1 MKNYLKKIGAL
12 LMAVIMVVTMCV
24 TAFAADSETG
34 TGTDQPAQ
42 PTVKTATGTGSD
54 RGVIT
59 AEGIKKESGITVYAY
74 QIVKADYDETNGN
87 FTGYSNV
94 YKKSD
99 GSDYISTIT
108 SADPATLSALAQVV
122 KSDSM
127 VPDSRYPM
135 KADATG
141 EVYTATVPVGSYLV
155 LVEGAEAVSYNVAV
169 VSVFYTNQAGT
180 TIISEGKV
188 NYLSEGNTW
197 VKRNDKPELTKKI
210 VESDSEKDHNSANI
224 GDTVNYKMTIDP
236 VPDYRGKYPRL
247 DVVDTLSKG
256 LTYKDG
262 SLKVYL
268 AGTGDDGKETKTELT
283 EGTAYVKTI
292 GNYDANNGTTIT
304 VDFVKHEAG
313 KDDQYLLTS
322 YAGRKIIIEYSA
334 VLNENAELNEHGNKN
349 SATLNYSKD
358 SNTNNADGSDIKN
371 TYTYTFDIKG
381 STEGNTSLTDKLI
394 VKTGEDEWTKEDGD
408 QHITDKK
415 PLAGA
420 EFTLYTDADC
430 TKVYSNKKTD
440 GTTYFNGV
448 TTSDATGQLNI
459 YGLSFGTY
467 YLKETKAPG
476 DYTLNSH
483 VFKIEIAAGEWNY
496 DNTLKSWTITIDGK
510 TTNTFVATSKTVEI
524 NGTTTKVINPT
535 EIKNTKTAELPSTG
549 GMGTYLFTITGV
561 MIMAA
566 VAGMFFVSR
575 RRDRENQL

>member
-12 LMAVIMVVTMCV
+12 LMAVIMIVTMCV
-24 TAFAADSETG
+24 TAFGADAETP
-34 TGTDQPAQ
+34 TDQPTQ
-42 PTVKTATGTGSD
+42 PTVKTATGTELD

-59 AEGIKKESGITVYAY
+59 VEGIKKESSITVYAY
-74 QIVKADYDETNGN
+74 QIVKADYDEKNGN

-99 GSDYISTIT
+99 NSDYISNIT

-197 VKRNDKPELTKKI
+197 VKRNDKPELTKKM
-210 VESDSEKDHNSANI
+210 VESDGEKDHNSANI
-224 GDTVNYKMTIDP
+224 GDTVNYRMTIDP

-262 SLKVYL
+262 SLKIYL

-292 GNYDANNGTTIT
+292 GNYDADKGTTIT
-304 VDFVKHEAG
+304 VDFVKHEDG
-313 KDDQYLLTS
+313 KDDQYLLTT
-322 YAGRKIIIEYSA
+322 YVGRKIIIEYSA
-334 VLNENAELNEHGNKN
+334 TLNENAELNEHGNEN

-358 SNTNNADGSDIKN
+358 SNTNHADGSDIKN

-381 STEGNTSLTDKLI
+381 STEGNTSWTDKLI
-394 VKTGEDEWTKEDGD
+394 VKTGEDEWTKEDG
-408 QHITDKK
+408 TDHVTEKK

-420 EFTLYTDADC
+420 EFTLYTDAAC
-430 TKVYSNKKTD
+430 TNVYTNKKAD
-440 GTTYFNGV
+440 GTTYFDGV

-483 VFKIEIAAGEWNY
+483 VFKIVIAAGEWNS

-510 TTNTFVATSKTVEI
+510 TTNTFVAENGTVKI
-524 NGTTTKVINPT
+524 NGTTKVITPT

-566 VAGMFFVSR
+566 VAGMFIVSR

>member
-12 LMAVIMVVTMCV
+12 LMAVIMIVTMCV
-24 TAFAADSETG
+24 TAFGADAETP
-34 TGTDQPAQ
+34 TDQPTQ
-42 PTVKTATGTGSD
+42 PTVKTATGTGLD

-59 AEGIKKESGITVYAY
+59 VEGIKKESGITVYAY
-74 QIVKADYDETNGN
+74 QIVKADYDEKNGN

-99 GSDYISTIT
+99 NSDYISNIT

-127 VPDSRYPM
+127 VPDSRCPM

-169 VSVFYTNQAGT
+169 VSVFYTNKDGS

-210 VESDSEKDHNSANI
+210 VESDGEKDHNSANI

-292 GNYDANNGTTIT
+292 GDYDADNGTTIT
-304 VDFVKHEAG
+304 VDFVKREDG
-313 KDDQYLLTS
+313 KDAEYLLTS

-334 VLNENAELNEHGNKN
+334 TLNENAELNEHGNEN

-358 SNTNNADGSDIKN
+358 SNTNHADGSDIKK

-381 STEGNTSLTDKLI
+381 STEGNTSWTDKLI
-394 VKTGEDEWTKEDGD
+394 VKTGEDEWTEADGTN
-408 QHITDKK
+408 HVTDKK

-420 EFTLYTDADC
+420 EFTLYTDEAC
-430 TKVYSNKKTD
+430 TNVYTNKKVD
-440 GTTYFNGV
+440 GTTYFDGV

-483 VFKIEIAAGEWNY
+483 VFKIVIAAGEWNS
-496 DNTLKSWTITIDGK
+496 DNTLKSWTITIDDK
-510 TTNTFVATSKTVEI
+510 TTNTFVAENGTVVI
-524 NGTTTKVINPT
+524 NGELEKINPT

-566 VAGMFFVSR
+566 VAGMFLVSR

>member
-12 LMAVIMVVTMCV
+12 LMAVIMIVTMCV
-24 TAFAADSETG
+24 TAFGADAETP
-34 TGTDQPAQ
+34 TDQPTQ
-42 PTVKTATGTGSD
+42 PTVKTATGTELD

-59 AEGIKKESGITVYAY
+59 VEGIKKESSITVYAY
-74 QIVKADYDETNGN
+74 QIVKADYDEKNGN

-99 GSDYISTIT
+99 NSDYISNIT

-197 VKRNDKPELTKKI
+197 VKRNDKPELTKKM
-210 VESDSEKDHNSANI
+210 VESDGEKDHNSANI
-224 GDTVNYKMTIDP
+224 GDTVNYRMTIDP

-292 GNYDANNGTTIT
+292 GNYDADKGTTIT
-304 VDFVKHEAG
+304 VDFVKHEDG
-313 KDDQYLLTS
+313 KDDQYLLTT
-322 YAGRKIIIEYSA
+322 YVGRKIIIEYSA
-334 VLNENAELNEHGNKN
+334 TLNENAELNEHGNEN

-358 SNTNNADGSDIKN
+358 SNTNHADGSDIKN

-381 STEGNTSLTDKLI
+381 STEGNTSWTDKLI
-394 VKTGEDEWTKEDGD
+394 VKTGEDEWTKEDG
-408 QHITDKK
+408 TDHVTEKK

-420 EFTLYTDADC
+420 EFTLYTDAAC
-430 TKVYSNKKTD
+430 TNVYTNKKAD
-440 GTTYFNGV
+440 GTTYFDGV

-483 VFKIEIAAGEWNY
+483 VFKIVIAAGEWNS

-510 TTNTFVATSKTVEI
+510 TTNTFVAENGTVKI
-524 NGTTTKVINPT
+524 NGTTKVITPT

-566 VAGMFFVSR
+566 VAGMFIVSR

>member
-12 LMAVIMVVTMCV
+12 LMAVIMIVTMCV
-24 TAFAADSETG
+24 TAFGADAETP
-34 TGTDQPAQ
+34 TDQPTQ
-42 PTVKTATGTGSD
+42 PTVKTATGTELD

-59 AEGIKKESGITVYAY
+59 VEGIKKESSITVYAY
-74 QIVKADYDETNGN
+74 QIVKADYDEKNGN

-99 GSDYISTIT
+99 NSDYISNIT

-169 VSVFYTNQAGT
+169 VSVFYTNKDGS
-180 TIISEGKV
+180 TIINEGKV

-210 VESDSEKDHNSANI
+210 VESDGEKDHNSANI

-262 SLKVYL
+262 SLKIYL

-292 GNYDANNGTTIT
+292 GNYDADKGTTIT
-304 VDFVKHEAG
+304 VDFVKHEDG
-313 KDDQYLLTS
+313 KDDQYLLTT
-322 YAGRKIIIEYSA
+322 YVGRKIIIEYSA
-334 VLNENAELNEHGNKN
+334 TLNENAELNEHGNEN

-358 SNTNNADGSDIKN
+358 SNTNHADGSDIKN

-381 STEGNTSLTDKLI
+381 STEGNTSWTDKLI
-394 VKTGEDEWTKEDGD
+394 VKTGEDEWTKEDG
-408 QHITDKK
+408 TDHVTEKK

-420 EFTLYTDADC
+420 EFTLYTDAAC
-430 TKVYSNKKTD
+430 TNVYTNKKAD

-467 YLKETKAPG
+467 YMKETKAPG

-483 VFKIEIAAGEWNY
+483 VFKIVIAAGEWNS
-496 DNTLKSWTITIDGK
+496 DNTLKSWTITVDDK
-510 TTNTFVATSKTVEI
+510 TTNTFVAENGTVVI
-524 NGTTTKVINPT
+524 NGKLEKINPT

-566 VAGMFFVSR
+566 VAGMFLVSR

>member
-24 TAFAADSETG
+24 TAFAADAETP
-34 TGTDQPAQ
+34 TDQPAQ
-42 PTVKTATGTGSD
+42 PTVKTATGTESD
-54 RGVIT
+54 EGVIT

-74 QIVKADYDETNGN
+74 QIVKADYDEENGN

-99 GSDYISTIT
+99 GSDYISNIT
-108 SADPATLSALAQVV
+108 SADATTLSALAQIVR
-122 KSDSM
+122 SDAM
-127 VPDSRYPM
+127 VAGTRHNM
-135 KADATG
+135 IAGTG
-141 EVYTATVPVGSYLV
+141 DDEEVYTATVPVGSYLV
-155 LVEGAEAVSYNVAV
+155 LVEGAESVSYNVAV

-180 TIISEGKV
+180 TIINEGKV
-188 NYLSEGNTW
+188 KYLSEGNTW

-210 VESDSEKDHNSANI
+210 VESDGEKEHNSANI
-224 GDTVNYKMTIDP
+224 GDTVNYRMTIDP

-256 LTYKDG
+256 LTYKKD

-268 AGTGDDGKETKTELT
+268 AGTGDNGEETKTELT
-283 EGTAYVKTI
+283 EGTEYVKTI
-292 GNYDANNGTTIT
+292 GNYDANRGTTIT
-304 VDFVKHEAG
+304 VDFVKHEDG
-313 KDDQYLLTS
+313 KDDQYLLTT
-322 YAGRKIIIEYSA
+322 YVGRKIIIEYSA
-334 VLNENAELNEHGNKN
+334 TLNENAELNEHGNEN

-358 SNTNNADGSDIKN
+358 SNTNHADGSDIKN

-394 VKTGEDEWTKEDGD
+394 VKTGEDEWTKEDGTN
-408 QHITDKK
+408 HVTEKK

-420 EFTLYTDADC
+420 EFTLYTDEAC
-430 TKVYSNKKTD
+430 TNVYTNKKAD

-448 TTSDATGQLNI
+448 TTSDSTGQLNI

-483 VFKIEIAAGEWNY
+483 VFTIVIAAGEWNS
-496 DNTLKSWTITIDGK
+496 DNTLKSWTITIDDV
-510 TTNTFVATSKTVEI
+510 TTNTFVAENGTVVI
-524 NGTTTKVINPT
+524 NGKLEKINPT

-566 VAGMFFVSR
+566 VAGMFLVSR

>member
-34 TGTDQPAQ
+34 TDQPAQ
-42 PTVKTATGTGSD
+42 PTVKTATGTESD

-59 AEGIKKESGITVYAY
+59 VEGIKNETGIKVYAY
-74 QIVKADYDETNGN
+74 QIVKADYDKTNKN

-99 GSDYISTIT
+99 GSDYISGIT
-108 SADPATLSALAQVV
+108 SANAAELSALVEIV
-122 KSDSM
+122 KGSSM
-127 VPDSRYPM
+127 VPNTRYTM
-135 KADATG
+135 NADATG
-141 EVYTATVPVGSYLV
+141 EVYTATVPVGSYLI
-155 LVEGAEAVSYNVAV
+155 LVEGAESVSYNVAI
-169 VSVFYTNQAGT
+169 VSVYYTNKSGT
-180 TIISEGKV
+180 TVISEGKV
-188 NYLSEGNTW
+188 NYLAEENAW
-197 VKRNDKPELTKKI
+197 IKRNEKPELTKKI
-210 VESDSEKDHNSANI
+210 MEGDKLEDHNSANI
-224 GDTVNYKMTIDP
+224 GDTIKYQVAINP
-236 VPDYRGKYPRL
+236 VPDYRGKYPKL

-268 AGTGDDGKETKTELT
+268 VGTAEDGKETKAELA
-283 EGTAYVKTI
+283 EHTAYEKEI
-292 GNYDANNGTTIT
+292 GTYSETTGTTIK
-304 VDFVKHEAG
+304 VNFVKKEEG
-313 KDDQYLLTS
+313 KDAQYLLKE
-322 YAGRKIIIEYSA
+322 YGGKKIVIEYSA
-334 VLNENAELNEHGNKN
+334 VLNEKAALNENGNEN

-358 SNTNNADGSDIKN
+358 SNVEGRNDSDTKK

-381 STEGNTSLTDKLI
+381 STEGAKSWTDKLI
-394 VKTGEDEWTKEDGD
+394 VKTGEDKWTEQDGKD
-408 QHITDKK
+408 HVTDKK

-430 TKVYSNKKTD
+430 KNVYSNKKAD

-448 TTSDATGQLNI
+448 TESDANGQLNI

-476 DYTLNSH
+476 NYTLNSH
-483 VFKIEIAAGEWNY
+483 VFKLVIAAKEWNS
-496 DNTLKSWTITIDGK
+496 DNTLKSWTIKIDDK
-510 TTNTFVATSKTVEI
+510 TTNTFVAEHGTVEI
-524 NGTTTKVINPT
+524 NGDAKVITPT

-566 VAGMFFVSR
+566 VAGMFLVSR
-575 RRDRENQL
+575 RRDRENL

>member
-24 TAFAADSETG
+24 TAFAADSE

-99 GSDYISTIT
+99 SSDYISTIT
-108 SADPATLSALAQVV
+108 SAAPATLSALAQVV

-292 GNYDANNGTTIT
+292 GNYDVNNGTTIT

-420 EFTLYTDADC
+420 EFTLYTDAD
-430 TKVYSNKKTD
+430 
-440 GTTYFNGV
+440 
-448 TTSDATGQLNI
+448 
-459 YGLSFGTY
+459 
-467 YLKETKAPG
+467 
-476 DYTLNSH
+476 
-483 VFKIEIAAGEWNY
+483 
-496 DNTLKSWTITIDGK
+496 
-510 TTNTFVATSKTVEI
+510 
-524 NGTTTKVINPT
+524 
-535 EIKNTKTAELPSTG
+535 
-549 GMGTYLFTITGV
+549 
-561 MIMAA
+561 
-566 VAGMFFVSR
+566 
-575 RRDRENQL
+575 